1 IIVFCPIT
9 SRVGSDVEAAMKN
22 IPWDKKIVL
31 VLMHHTRDPDY
42 STAGTLWSETYPNI
56 DLEVHV
62 LFHESVPGLLTSSK
76 NTDAVYRMQKYLQPR
91 EETKEPMLHSLS
103 SYFLI
108 FLLPIQIN
116 VHTITSGETFGA
128 DEELLSKVRKRTQLT
143 VTHWLESL
151 FIIVFCPI
159 TSRVGSDVEAAMNKV
174 PGEQNVIL
182 VLMHHT
188 RDEGYSTAGTIWSD
202 QYPNVILDVHVL
214 FHETVPGLLQCAK
227 NTEAVDQLVRELD
240 QRS

>member
-1 IIVFCPIT
+1 MYQT
-9 SRVGSDVEAAMKN
+9 
-22 IPWDKKIVL
+22 
-31 VLMHHTRDPDY
+31 
-42 STAGTLWSETYPNI
+42 
-56 DLEVHV
+56 
-62 LFHESVPGLLTSSK
+62 PG
-76 NTDAVYRMQKYLQPR
+76 V
-91 EETKEPMLHSLS
+91 
-103 SYFLI
+103 
-108 FLLPIQIN
+108 N

-174 PGEQNVIL
+174 PAGQNVIL

-227 NTEAVDQLVRELD
+227 NTEAVDQLIRELD
-240 QRS
+240 QRSQNQQIRQIRPRERGQMRGPIERLNECCFQYWKFILPVAVVVMVIIFFFHFLVVVPQIQNKGCPDYCVLQ